1 MKIPEKL
8 QPGDEIRVIAP
19 SRSLSI
25 VRQSS
30 HEGALRHLT
39 EQGFRVTFGD
49 RAREVDRW
57 HSSSA
62 EARVAD
68 LHDAFADPNVKA
80 ILTAIG
86 GFNVNQILSRL
97 DYDLIGRNPKILCG
111 FSDITALLTAIH
123 TKTGMVTYHG
133 PHFSSFGVEKERKYT
148 WDMFQKCVMECSP
161 FSVMPFEAGS
171 CQVLR
176 PGIGE
181 GQIVGGNL
189 CTLNLLQGTPW
200 FPDLEGK
207 ILFLED
213 DNIVGD
219 YFCQEFDRN
228 LQSLLHCKGGD
239 KIVGLVLGQ
248 FDESCQLDSRTAM
261 EIVESKIPAEI
272 PVIFKADFGHRFPM
286 LTFPVGGTARID
298 KSGLMIQE
306 H

>member
-30 HEGALRHLT
+30 YEGALRHLT

-86 GFNVNQILSRL
+86 GFNVNQILSLL

-111 FSDITALLTAIH
+111 FFR
-123 TKTGMVTYHG
+123 YH
-133 PHFSSFGVEKERKYT
+133 
-148 WDMFQKCVMECSP
+148 
-161 FSVMPFEAGS
+161 
-171 CQVLR
+171 R
-176 PGIGE
+176 P
-181 GQIVGGNL
+181 
-189 CTLNLLQGTPW
+189 
-200 FPDLEGK
+200 
-207 ILFLED
+207 
-213 DNIVGD
+213 
-219 YFCQEFDRN
+219 FDRHPHQDRN
-228 LQSLLHCKGGD
+228 GHLSRPAFFLFRSGKGT
-239 KIVGLVLGQ
+239 KIYLGY
-248 FDESCQLDSRTAM
+248 
-261 EIVESKIPAEI
+261 VSKMCDGVFA
-272 PVIFKADFGHRFPM
+272 FFSDAF
-286 LTFPVGGTARID
+286 
-298 KSGLMIQE
+298 
-306 H
+306 